1 MYYEHLLKYESGEKW
16 IEVAVF
22 GAKVESGAIPGRK
35 SRDAAFS
42 PGEMTRG
49 R

>member
-22 GAKVESGAIPGRK
+22 GAKVESGALRTGK
-35 SRDAAFS
+35 SRIAAFS
-42 PGEMTRG
+42 SDLNDQG
-49 R
+49 